1 MFCLVDLFIVLYCI
15 IVSVCFL
22 REKHREREREHDL
35 WLVER

>member
-22 REKHREREREHDL
+22 FFEGETQRKRERA
-35 WLVER
+35 